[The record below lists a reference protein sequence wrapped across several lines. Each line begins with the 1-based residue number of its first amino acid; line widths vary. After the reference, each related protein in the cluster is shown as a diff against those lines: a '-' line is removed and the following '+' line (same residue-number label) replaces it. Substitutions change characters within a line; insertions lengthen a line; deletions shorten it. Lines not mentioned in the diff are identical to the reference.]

1 MLQLSD
7 FYAPATSIQRKL
19 SPLVCCCAAAAPS
32 RASIANPVNHD
43 RLCTL
48 HMFDV
53 SFSPRGSKRKL
64 GQAGLHTC
72 ARCRSFEYLLYRIR
86 NGIQSRW
93 LADIVAASQC
103 RYDMHLYLQLM
114 RLSARPHLAG
124 GKVLRRGLT
133 HGEYMAGLD
142 EARSLANMLLSSSP
156 ADALLQM
163 FAVTAS
169 PHD

>member
-19 SPLVCCCAAAAPS
+19 SPHICCCAAATLS
-32 RASIANPVNHD
+32 RASIANSVSHD
-43 RLCTL
+43 CLCTL
-48 HMFDV
+48 HMLDV
-53 SFSPRGSKRKL
+53 SFGPRGSKRKL
-64 GQAGLHTC
+64 GQTGLHTC

-86 NGIQSRW
+86 NGRQSRW

-103 RYDMHLYLQLM
+103 RYDMHLYLHLT
-114 RLSARPHLAG
+114 RLSARQHLAG
-124 GKVLRRGLT
+124 EKVLRRGLT

-142 EARSLANMLLSSSP
+142 EASSLANVLLSSSP

-163 FAVTAS
+163 FALTPS